1 MGTEV
6 ANKDEK
12 DKGTVVQGNGGDLD
26 ASETLF
32 RSLSPSHTHRRKSPL
47 LLVIPTVATAS
58 LARVDTRIFDA
69 RSTSG
74 CRFVDVSTRFR
85 TAAFASVGSGSAFEG
100 GTGSESLSV
109 CHTPIQT
116 AQNGRDEGD

>member
-32 RSLSPSHTHRRKSPL
+32 KSLSPSHTHRRKSPL
-47 LLVIPTVATAS
+47 PLAIPTVAIAS
-58 LARVDTRIFDA
+58 LARVDTRLFNA
-69 RSTSG
+69 RSSE

-85 TAAFASVGSGSAFEG
+85 TATFAGVGSGSAFEG

-116 AQNGRDEGD
+116 AQNGRRR